1 MMGQVTGPTT
11 PETPD
16 PWGVHQQGDQPAEQP
31 AAPGQGYGAPGAA
44 APGQGYGAPGA
55 AAPGQGYGAPA
66 AGYPAYPQPLPTSSK
81 ANTVMVLGIVSL
93 VSFFALCGI
102 GIVPAVIALA
112 MAPGARR
119 EIAAAGG
126 ALAGERQV
134 RAGVVMSW
142 ITVGLA
148 ALGLVVVIVLVVV
161 LVAAS
166 DSSTSVDTGI
176 GALSAARAV
185 LGR

>member
-16 PWGVHQQGDQPAEQP
+16 PWGVHQQGDQPAQQPAEQP
-31 AAPGQGYGAPGAA
+31 A

-102 GIVPAVIALA
+102 GIIPAVIALA

-126 ALAGERQV
+126 ALAGEGQV

>member
-16 PWGVHQQGDQPAEQP
+16 PWGARQQGEQPAEQP
-31 AAPGQGYGAPGAA
+31 AGQPAAPAQGYGAP
-44 APGQGYGAPGA
+44 PG
-55 AAPGQGYGAPA
+55 
-66 AGYPAYPQPLPTSSK
+66 GYPAFPQPLPTSSK

-126 ALAGERQV
+126 ALAGEGQV
-134 RAGVVMSW
+134 RAGVIMSW